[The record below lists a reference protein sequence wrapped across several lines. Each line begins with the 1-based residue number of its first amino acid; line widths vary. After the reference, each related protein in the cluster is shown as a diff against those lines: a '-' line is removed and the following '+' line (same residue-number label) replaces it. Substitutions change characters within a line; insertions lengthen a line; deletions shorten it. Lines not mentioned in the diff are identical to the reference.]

1 MSHIRETADLEA
13 QIDALIKRAAAS
25 FRQPLD
31 DVLAHASPSAT
42 KTKPGRRLEPAN
54 GRVADGGSTLEW
66 EP

>member
-13 QIDALIKRAAAS
+13 EIDALIKRAAAS

-31 DVLAHASPSAT
+31 DVLAHASLSAT
-42 KTKPGRRLEPAN
+42 KRKPGRRLEPAN
-54 GRVADGGSTLEW
+54 GRVADGGSTLGC